1 MTYFVAK
8 QSHSEE
14 QQENTAKLS
23 RKPYETPDVHGR
35 SCAKPH
41 CRLATHH
48 ECQSRGPMSHGLAET
63 HSKNQ
68 SWSVMLWFCRLIG
81 KRPSRSQ
88 RQAIV
93 IFCSASSAQSKMW
106 WPASSCRAVW
116 CSTRL
121 ESDLDALR
129 TKFHL
134 RNKLKQADPKLNP
147 SMQAKNAI
155 RLIIESFSS
164 TSPSG

>member
-1 MTYFVAK
+1 MP
-8 QSHSEE
+8 
-14 QQENTAKLS
+14 
-23 RKPYETPDVHGR
+23 KPRPNVPRPGR
-35 SCAKPH
+35 N
-41 CRLATHH
+41 
-48 ECQSRGPMSHGLAET
+48 

-68 SWSVMLWFCRLIG
+68 SWSVMLWFCRVIG

-121 ESDLDALR
+121 ESDLDALL

-164 TSPSG
+164 TSPSGSSGIIDDMCSGPSFVILVAFHLGICLCF